1 MEIKTNGDF
10 NKIQIN
16 FSQDKTADGKI
27 IKEGILVSIREDS
40 VKDAFE
46 LYKEL
51 IGKLE
56 GKEEKPKK
64 KIKKDKAE
72 EKPEGV
78 ETPTCD
84 CGSPMILRDGKW
96 GSFWSCSTYPLC
108 RLTKPYQ
115 DKKAEKVPCDEDLVE
130 VPF

>member
-64 KIKKDKAE
+64 KSKKDKTE

-84 CGSPMILRDGKW
+84 CGNLMILKNGKW
-96 GSFWSCSTYPLC
+96 GSFWSCSSYPLC

-115 DKKAEKVPCDEDLVE
+115 KAEKVPCDEDLVE